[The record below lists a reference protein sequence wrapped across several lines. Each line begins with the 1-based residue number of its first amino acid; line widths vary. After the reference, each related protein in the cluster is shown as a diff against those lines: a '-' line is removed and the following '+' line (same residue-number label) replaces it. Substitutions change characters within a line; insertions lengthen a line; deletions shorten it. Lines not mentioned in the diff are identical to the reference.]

1 MRNIFCTLWVQNCF
15 LKQLSNFSH
24 ADWSKAMFD
33 KLYSETMRKVVV
45 KKKKSTSKHILKLSA
60 RLSYESSTIDVV
72 HFCFNALK

>member
-1 MRNIFCTLWVQNCF
+1 MQNIFCTLWVQNCF

-33 KLYSETMRKVVV
+33 KLCSETMRKVVV
-45 KKKKSTSKHILKLSA
+45 KKKKSTSKHVLKLSA
-60 RLSYESSTIDVV
+60 CLSYERATIDVV

>member
-1 MRNIFCTLWVQNCF
+1 
-15 LKQLSNFSH
+15 
-24 ADWSKAMFD
+24 MFD